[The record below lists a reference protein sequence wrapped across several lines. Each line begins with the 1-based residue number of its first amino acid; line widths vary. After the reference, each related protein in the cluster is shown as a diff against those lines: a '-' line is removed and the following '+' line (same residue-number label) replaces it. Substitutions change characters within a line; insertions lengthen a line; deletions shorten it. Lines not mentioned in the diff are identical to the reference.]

1 MFIHLENDQTFSLPW
16 WLKLSRSTSRNC
28 STLFS
33 LISPQKTIPHH
44 RSPQKESQC
53 PLSKLD
59 ACANRRWKSSAG
71 SGEGGKWWWQLDAA
85 VVGMEG
91 DKRARGRMGGGLIGR
106 WRHDGGCE
114 KHGHVRSLSNGRH
127 PQSARPPN
135 LIHPFYTSPLLLPYP
150 SQPSIPFPPSKSTLL
165 PPLSPSF
172 RFSYHHTPTLI
183 PYRTMA
189 TCYVYIGVSTYIHTQ
204 RLYI

>member
-71 SGEGGKWWWQLDAA
+71 SGEGGRWWW
-85 VVGMEG
+85 
-91 DKRARGRMGGGLIGR
+91 
-106 WRHDGGCE
+106 
-114 KHGHVRSLSNGRH
+114 
-127 PQSARPPN
+127 
-135 LIHPFYTSPLLLPYP
+135 
-150 SQPSIPFPPSKSTLL
+150 
-165 PPLSPSF
+165 
-172 RFSYHHTPTLI
+172 
-183 PYRTMA
+183 
-189 TCYVYIGVSTYIHTQ
+189 
-204 RLYI
+204 

>member
-1 MFIHLENDQTFSLPW
+1 MD
-16 WLKLSRSTSRNC
+16 
-28 STLFS
+28 
-33 LISPQKTIPHH
+33 
-44 RSPQKESQC
+44 
-53 PLSKLD
+53 
-59 ACANRRWKSSAG
+59 G
-71 SGEGGKWWWQLDAA
+71 A

-106 WRHDGGCE
+106 WRHDGGYE

-183 PYRTMA
+183 QAVPNYGYVLRVYR
-189 TCYVYIGVSTYIHTQ
+189 C
-204 RLYI
+204 LYIYTHIATIYTHTHTHIYT